1 MAELNIG
8 DQVEFQ
14 VRLVPCIE
22 CKEEKAL
29 LYPDSHYFIVDRGN
43 PVGFICAKCAVTDA
57 QRALPVGDIQ
67 CVLEEIPL
75 PEPVAGNY
83 RPVVKQTIIEQGIQ
97 KGYWEELGQS
107 ILETMAMWQGK
118 VLKFN
123 ASANRFKGIWVKPM
137 WQGTKVTGFVIAGD
151 TPTKKLELDVYQLHR
166 LRRMGFVEE
175 GKTNKTWSIEL
186 SKPEQG
192 IVNASSIILSVLK
205 QGYLLESTDLYAF
218 NPTLDINVDD
228 PEYRHLKGKSQEED

>member
-1 MAELNIG
+1 MTEFNIG

-14 VRLVPCIE
+14 LRAVTCIE
-22 CKEEKAL
+22 CKQDKAL
-29 LYPDSHYFIVDRGN
+29 IYPDSHYFMVQRGD
-43 PVGFICAKCAVTDA
+43 PLGFICKGCAVTEE
-57 QRALPVGDIQ
+57 QRALPAGDIE
-67 CVLEEIPL
+67 CVVEEIPL
-75 PEPVAGNY
+75 PEPVAGNFK
-83 RPVVKQTIIEQGIQ
+83 PVVSQTILEKGIQ

-123 ASANRFKGIWVKPM
+123 ASANRYKGIWVKPV
-137 WQGTKVTGFVIAGD
+137 WEGNKVAGLIIAGD

-175 GKTNKTWSIEL
+175 GKTNKTWSLEL
-186 SKPEQG
+186 TKQEQG
-192 IVNASSIILSVLK
+192 LVNASSIILSVLK

-218 NPTLDINVDD
+218 NPTLDIDLED
-228 PEYRHLKGKSQEED
+228 PEYRHLKNRSQVED

>member
-1 MAELNIG
+1 MTEFQIG
-8 DQVEFQ
+8 DEVEFSI
-14 VRLVPCIE
+14 RTVPCKE
-22 CKEEKAL
+22 CNQSKPL
-29 LYPDSHYFIVDRGN
+29 IYPESHFFLVERGN
-43 PVGFICAKCAVTDA
+43 PVGFICKTCAVTEE
-57 QRALPVGDIQ
+57 QRVLPVGDIEY
-67 CVLEEIPL
+67 VLEELPL
-75 PEPVAGNY
+75 PEPITGNY
-83 RPVVKQTIIEQGIQ
+83 KPVVSKTILEKGIQ
-97 KGYWEELGQS
+97 KGYWEELGQT

-123 ASANRFKGIWVKPM
+123 ASANRFKGVWVKPA
-137 WQGTKVTGFVIAGD
+137 WDGTKVTGLVVAGD

-166 LRRMGFVEE
+166 LRRMGFVED

-186 SKPEQG
+186 SEPEQG

-228 PEYRHLKGKSQEED
+228 PEYRHLKGKSQQED